1 MNEVRIQTRTPS
13 VESDG
18 RIARSGAREATS
30 YQCLVVSYS
39 LDLREMLSN
48 AANDTGWD
56 TVVCADSQNALAAF
70 RRTHF
75 QMGFVDL
82 NSRSDSSELRHLC
95 QQLMAT
101 DRFLLAICGREND
114 HEEEIWARQL
124 GVWLYLPGV
133 GLEHGEEVGALCEQA
148 HLIQALRAGST

>member
-18 RIARSGAREATS
+18 RTCRPGSGDVTTS
-30 YQCLVVSYS
+30 QCLIVSYS
-39 LDLREMLSN
+39 RDFREMLSN

-75 QMGFVDL
+75 QVGFVDL
-82 NSRSDSSELRHLC
+82 TSSSEVTEFRELC
-95 QQLMAT
+95 QQLVVA
-101 DRFLLAICGREND
+101 DKFLLAICGRESD
-114 HEEEIWARQL
+114 REEEIWARQL

-133 GLEHGEEVGALCEQA
+133 GLEHADEIGALCEQA
-148 HLIQALRAGST
+148 HIIKAIASDPG